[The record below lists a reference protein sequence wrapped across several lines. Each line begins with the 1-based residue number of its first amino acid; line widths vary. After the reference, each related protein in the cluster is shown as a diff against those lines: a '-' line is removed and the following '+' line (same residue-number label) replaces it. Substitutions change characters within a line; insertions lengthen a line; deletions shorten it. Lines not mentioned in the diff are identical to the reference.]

1 MKEYYYRKMD
11 EDFEILQRARKESL
25 SLLDE
30 LWEMIDE
37 YSSLGYSKA
46 LQDAEEF
53 AEATEEEIDT
63 ETDLDNFQW
72 IDEDIKIVKRQLDE
86 SI

>member
-46 LQDAEEF
+46 LKDAEEF
-53 AEATEEEIDT
+53 AEATEEEIDA